1 RPLGPA
7 DPGRRAFLQRALSLG
22 VVGLSG
28 LLGGVAYVQAQRLAS
43 VRRIT
48 IPIDG
53 LPEALVGLK
62 IAQISDL
69 HVGPTIRDPEMSR
82 VVAAVNE
89 LAPDLIAVTG
99 DLVDGTVDRLQRFVA
114 PLAGLRARHGTFFVT
129 GNHEYFSGALPWCEH
144 CRDALGWTVLSNE
157 HAVVEHEGAKI
168 LVAGVTDLTAARFV
182 DEHASDPAKAI
193 AGAPPTDLRL
203 LLAHQP
209 KSALAADGLG
219 FHLQL
224 SGHTHGGQYFP
235 FTLLLK
241 AALRFYTGLQRVGAM
256 WVYINA
262 GTTYWGP
269 PFRLGADQE
278 ITLIELAR
286 A

>member
-1 RPLGPA
+1 MRDGNDHERAKSRRGNDGGPRSTRTTAAGTSASGSCARPDQAAGPA
-7 DPGRRAFLQRALSLG
+7 SRRA
-22 VVGLSG
+22 
-28 LLGGVAYVQAQRLAS
+28 
-43 VRRIT
+43 
-48 IPIDG
+48 
-53 LPEALVGLK
+53 
-62 IAQISDL
+62 
-69 HVGPTIRDPEMSR
+69 
-82 VVAAVNE
+82 
-89 LAPDLIAVTG
+89 
-99 DLVDGTVDRLQRFVA
+99 
-114 PLAGLRARHGTFFVT
+114 T
-129 GNHEYFSGALPWCEH
+129 GNA
-144 CRDALGWTVLSNE
+144 
-157 HAVVEHEGAKI
+157 
-168 LVAGVTDLTAARFV
+168 
-182 DEHASDPAKAI
+182 AKAI